1 MLPEDSS
8 TGVPLVTALPAS
20 RYSYQKLRT
29 EHKEGPGVWGFEICP
44 RIHIT
49 FQL

>member
-1 MLPEDSS
+1 MLPEGSS
-8 TGVPLVTALPAS
+8 TGVPLVTALPAG
-20 RYSYQKLRT
+20 RCTYQKLRT
-29 EHKEGPGVWGFEICP
+29 EHKEGPGIRGFEVCP